1 MMGNDSLLMEAL
13 MPLLMAGGLAY
24 YAYRVLFLH
33 DLSSLKGRDNQRK
46 KCKNEEKYA
55 RNAGKLMIFLAA
67 ACVAMSALMF
77 VNTLAAFGELC
88 ISVVIFGILWKI
100 NHDKYGF

>member
-1 MMGNDSLLMEAL
+1 MGNDSVLTGAL

-33 DLSSLKGRDNQRK
+33 DLSSLKGKDNLRK

-55 RNAGKLMIFLAA
+55 QNAGKLMIFLSA
-67 ACVAMSALMF
+67 ACVVMSVLICF
-77 VNTLAAFGELC
+77 NTMAAFAELC